1 MQNLTVQKLIIGL
14 IVAGFFILAPWMTS
28 EILDG
33 NALPFLSLLGVGI
46 LLLFLFVLKDRC
58 WMVIPFSLP
67 IEGRL
72 NFLPLNFSMQETA
85 VMAVVAY
92 IFIQIIM
99 GRQISWR
106 LGPKVI
112 WVPLAGL
119 LCILLYHWISSGDI
133 GIRALGGSGWGARK
147 YVSILLAV
155 ITMPILMSFSGASWK
170 DFQKIPL
177 IYFFG
182 TFVDL
187 IPELVSTAIP
197 QASPYMFRVYSTVN
211 LGAYGSTIVGNFEG
225 GDSVVRFGTFR
236 ALGQAMVLVVIS
248 YFPFYVWLNPNRLW
262 ITPALIL
269 AFLATAFAGYRSAVF
284 NYAALLFAGLY
295 ATGRSKVLLLLP
307 LGVGVALMI
316 AATQGS
322 LFEYP
327 RSVQRALCFLPGQ
340 WAATVSQEAENSSKW
355 RDRIRELFFLE
366 YFKKA
371 PWLGTGYGFDPEI
384 AKKTTELFLRIAA
397 LKENDEWADVRSY
410 IDMKQPHEGDI
421 HALVV
426 SGALGAGF
434 FILFCLA
441 SVVFA
446 LRSVLKYKPQDL
458 SPVQIWSLALLVQQ
472 SFSFFAVFGDYVETL
487 TVMCPVVIILAAS
500 EKLRPTGAW
509 EADPTTSQP
518 APFIPSH
525 LSPRPTAF
533 RLQHQ

>member
-225 GDSVVRFGTFR
+225 
-236 ALGQAMVLVVIS
+236 
-248 YFPFYVWLNPNRLW
+248 
-262 ITPALIL
+262 
-269 AFLATAFAGYRSAVF
+269 
-284 NYAALLFAGLY
+284 
-295 ATGRSKVLLLLP
+295 
-307 LGVGVALMI
+307 
-316 AATQGS
+316 
-322 LFEYP
+322 
-327 RSVQRALCFLPGQ
+327 
-340 WAATVSQEAENSSKW
+340 VS
-355 RDRIRELFFLE
+355 
-366 YFKKA
+366 
-371 PWLGTGYGFDPEI
+371 
-384 AKKTTELFLRIAA
+384 
-397 LKENDEWADVRSY
+397 
-410 IDMKQPHEGDI
+410 
-421 HALVV
+421 
-426 SGALGAGF
+426 
-434 FILFCLA
+434 
-441 SVVFA
+441 
-446 LRSVLKYKPQDL
+446 
-458 SPVQIWSLALLVQQ
+458 
-472 SFSFFAVFGDYVETL
+472 
-487 TVMCPVVIILAAS
+487 
-500 EKLRPTGAW
+500 
-509 EADPTTSQP
+509 
-518 APFIPSH
+518 
-525 LSPRPTAF
+525 
-533 RLQHQ
+533 

>member
-1 MQNLTVQKLIIGL
+1 VQNLTVQKLIIGL
-14 IVAGFFILAPWMTS
+14 IVAGFFVLAPWLTS
-28 EILDG
+28 EVLEG
-33 NALPFLSLLGVGI
+33 NPLPFLALLGIGV

-106 LGPKVI
+106 LGPKLV

-119 LCILLYHWISSGDI
+119 LSVLLYHWISSGDI

-155 ITMPILMSFSGASWK
+155 ISMPILMSFSGASWK

-187 IPELVSTAIP
+187 IPELISTAIP
-197 QASPYMFRVYSTVN
+197 QASPYMYRIYSTVN

-236 ALGQAMVLVVIS
+236 ALGQAIVLVVVS

-262 ITPALIL
+262 IAPTLIL
-269 AFLATAFAGYRSAVF
+269 AFLATAFDGYRSAIF
-284 NYAALLFAGLY
+284 NYAALFFAGLY
-295 ATGRSKVLLLLP
+295 ASGRSKVLLLLP
-307 LGVGVALMI
+307 FGVGGALMI

-322 LFEYP
+322 LFDYP
-327 RSVQRALCFLPGQ
+327 RSIQRALCFLPGQ
-340 WAATVSQEAENSSKW
+340 WDATISQEADNSSKW

-397 LKENDEWADVRSY
+397 LKENDDWADVRSY
-410 IDMKQPHEGDI
+410 IEMKQPHEGDI

-426 SGALGAGF
+426 SGVFGAGF

-446 LRSVLKYKPQDL
+446 LRSVWKYRPQDL

-472 SFSFFAVFGDYVETL
+472 SFSFFAVFGDYVEAL

-500 EKLRPTGAW
+500 EKHRPTGAW
-509 EADPTTSQP
+509 EAALTTPTPTPAYPNHLPPQP
-518 APFIPSH
+518 ASF
-525 LSPRPTAF
+525 
-533 RLQHQ
+533 